1 MPLPDKLGLASLPFP
16 SATWERGEK
25 RRRAMPALQEKADM
39 NISELLQ
46 QKRRQVLEIAAGHG
60 ARNVRL
66 FGSVARGEATATSD
80 LDLLIE
86 MAPERTLL
94 DIVAIK
100 QDLEELLG
108 CKVDVVT
115 EAAISPYLRDKV
127 LHEAVRL

>member
-1 MPLPDKLGLASLPFP
+1 M
-16 SATWERGEK
+16 
-25 RRRAMPALQEKADM
+25 
-39 NISELLQ
+39 
-46 QKRRQVLEIAAGHG
+46 
-60 ARNVRL
+60 RL
-66 FGSVARGEATATSD
+66 FGSVARGEAMETSD

-94 DIVAIK
+94 DVVAVK

-127 LHEAVRL
+127 LHEAVSL

>member
-1 MPLPDKLGLASLPFP
+1 
-16 SATWERGEK
+16 
-25 RRRAMPALQEKADM
+25 MPALQEKANM
-39 NISELLQ
+39 NISELIQ

-66 FGSVARGEATATSD
+66 FGSVARGETTETSD

-86 MAPERTLL
+86 MEPGRSLL

>member
-1 MPLPDKLGLASLPFP
+1 
-16 SATWERGEK
+16 
-25 RRRAMPALQEKADM
+25 MPALQEKADM

-66 FGSVARGEATATSD
+66 FGSVARGEATETSD

-94 DIVAIK
+94 DIIAIK

>member
-1 MPLPDKLGLASLPFP
+1 
-16 SATWERGEK
+16 
-25 RRRAMPALQEKADM
+25 MPALQEKADM

-46 QKRRQVLEIAAGHG
+46 QKRRQILEIAEGHG

-66 FGSVARGEATATSD
+66 FGSVARGEATETSD

-86 MAPERTLL
+86 MEPGRGLL
-94 DIVAIK
+94 DIVAVK

-127 LHEAVRL
+127 LHEAIRL

>member
-1 MPLPDKLGLASLPFP
+1 MEGGHRPPEEANMKLSQL
-16 SATWERGEK
+16 
-25 RRRAMPALQEKADM
+25 
-39 NISELLQ
+39 IQ
-46 QKRRQVLEIAAGHG
+46 QNRRQILEIAQGHG

-80 LDLLIE
+80 LDLLVE
-86 MAPERTLL
+86 MESGRNLL

-100 QDLEELLG
+100 QDLEDLLR

>member
-1 MPLPDKLGLASLPFP
+1 M
-16 SATWERGEK
+16 
-25 RRRAMPALQEKADM
+25 
-39 NISELLQ
+39 
-46 QKRRQVLEIAAGHG
+46 
-60 ARNVRL
+60 
-66 FGSVARGEATATSD
+66 FGSVARGEATKTSD

-86 MAPERTLL
+86 MEPGRSLL
-94 DIVAIK
+94 DIIAIK

>member
-1 MPLPDKLGLASLPFP
+1 
-16 SATWERGEK
+16 
-25 RRRAMPALQEKADM
+25 M
-39 NISELLQ
+39 NLSQIIQ
-46 QKRRQVLEIAAGHG
+46 QKRRQVLKIAHGHG

-66 FGSVARGEATATSD
+66 FGSVARGETTKTSD

-86 MAPERTLL
+86 MPPEGTLL
-94 DIVAIK
+94 DIIAIK